1 MPLAAGAAAAD
12 LPGESALRAWRERR
26 KRVCAA
32 GAAAQDVSALR
43 TRTGSSVNNSS
54 FICRTHSSRPRAEAC
69 PRVFVAQEGDE
80 RAALRPRIP
89 VLLHLPAHR
98 QVWDPTAAG
107 PLIIDEVAQFC

>member
-12 LPGESALRAWRERR
+12 LPGESALRAWRETRT
-26 KRVCAA
+26 RVCAA

-54 FICRTHSSRPRAEAC
+54 FICRTHSSRCSSRKKGMSE
-69 PRVFVAQEGDE
+69 Q
-80 RAALRPRIP
+80 ALRPRIP

-98 QVWDPTAAG
+98 QVWEPTAAG